1 MVALEIVTGIFG
13 DRAVGPVLPSPECS
27 QQFGGGPL
35 SDRSGSG
42 DGRAPSEW
50 AMSQSR

>member
-13 DRAVGPVLPSPECS
+13 DRGGGAVLPSPECP
-27 QQFGGGPL
+27 QQFGGGPV
-35 SDRSGSG
+35 SERSGRSG
-42 DGRAPSEW
+42 GRVPSEW